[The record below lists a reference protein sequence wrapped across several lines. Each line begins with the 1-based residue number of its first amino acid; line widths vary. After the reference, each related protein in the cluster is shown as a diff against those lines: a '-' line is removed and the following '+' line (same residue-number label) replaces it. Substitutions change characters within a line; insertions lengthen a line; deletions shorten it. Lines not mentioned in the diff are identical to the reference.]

1 MEQQLIV
8 DEFVAMTKKLIQ
20 QVMDEQEMG
29 RIYPEFIREIR
40 DNVREIRA
48 FREQSTAQWCKSST
62 TLDS

>member
-29 RIYPEFIREIR
+29 RIYPEFIREI
-40 DNVREIRA
+40 
-48 FREQSTAQWCKSST
+48 SKSST